1 MFIPH
6 TTEETISML
15 KTIGV
20 EHVESLFNDIPE
32 KIKARGLELPAP
44 LSEMEIRSSLEEL
57 ASGNEST
64 KELLC
69 FLGAGYYN
77 HYIPAIVDSVLS
89 NGSFYSAYTPY
100 QPEVSQGTLQSIFE
114 YQSLICALTGME
126 ASNASHYD
134 GGTAAAEAVIMAYYH
149 FRQKRSKI
157 LLSQFINP
165 QYTEVIRTYVEDLP
179 NVSLESGKT
188 IEDLVANIDHETALV
203 MVQYPDFTG
212 QICDYAQL
220 VAAAHQQGALVCVV
234 VNPIALALLTPPGE
248 WSADI
253 VVGEGQPLGIPM
265 SYGGPGL
272 GFFATSKDLIRKIA
286 GRIVGETVDANGN
299 RGYVLT
305 LTAREQHIRRER
317 ATSNIC
323 TNQGL
328 LALAATVYLS
338 AVGKTGLQQVANL
351 CYQHAHY
358 AAEEIKKIDGYS
370 IVSNHPFFHEFVVS
384 CPEPVE
390 EINLR
395 LLEHNIIGGYDLSE
409 FLPEVKNPM
418 LLAFTEQNDRAQIDY
433 LCNVLH
439 ETEEEHSH
447 E

>member
-6 TTEETISML
+6 STEEIASML

-20 EHVESLFNDIPE
+20 EHVEALFKDIPD
-32 KIKARGLELPAP
+32 KIKTGPLNLPDP
-44 LSEMEIRSSLEEL
+44 LTEMQAMDHLEEI
-57 ASGNEST
+57 AAANENT
-64 KELLC
+64 KNLIS

-77 HYIPAIVDSVLS
+77 HYVPAIVDSVLS

-100 QPEVSQGTLQSIFE
+100 QPEISQGTLQAIYE

-149 FRQKRSKI
+149 FRQKRSKV
-157 LLSQFINP
+157 LLSRTINP
-165 QYTEVIRTYVEDLP
+165 QYKEIIQTYASDLP
-179 NVSLESGKT
+179 GIQLET
-188 IEDLVANIDHETALV
+188 FENEILPQIDSDTALII
-203 MVQYPDFTG
+203 VQYPDFLG
-212 QICDYAQL
+212 SINDYAKL
-220 VAAAHQQGALVCVV
+220 FEKAHEQGALVCVIT
-234 VNPIALALLTPPGE
+234 NPTALALLTPPGE
-248 WSADI
+248 WDADI

-272 GFFATSKDLIRKIA
+272 GYFATSKKLIRKIA
-286 GRIVGETVDANGN
+286 GRIAGETMDANGN

-338 AVGKTGLQQVANL
+338 ALGKTGFKQVSNL
-351 CYQHAHY
+351 CYQNAHY
-358 AAEEIKKIDGYS
+358 AADQLSKIDGYT
-370 IVSNHPFFHEFVVS
+370 IYNDEPFFHEFVIS
-384 CPEPVE
+384 CPHPVLD
-390 EINLR
+390 INQH
-395 LLEHNIIGGYDLSE
+395 LLEHNIIGGYDLTE

-418 LLAFTEQNDRAQIDY
+418 LLAFTELNDAAQIDF
-433 LCNVLH
+433 LVRTLL
-439 ETEEEHSH
+439 EEHH
-447 E
+447 HDHA

>member
-6 TTEETISML
+6 TTEETTTMF
-15 KTIGV
+15 KAIGV
-20 EHVESLFNDIPE
+20 EHVEELFNDIPDHF
-32 KIKARGLELPAP
+32 KGKSFDLPSA
-44 LSEMEIRSSLEEL
+44 LTEMEVSEHLEDLSS
-57 ASGNEST
+57 SNEST

-77 HYIPAIVDSVLS
+77 HYVPAIVDSVIH

-100 QPEVSQGTLQSIFE
+100 QPEVSQGTLQAIFE

-134 GGTAAAEAVIMAYYH
+134 GATAAAEAVIMAYYH
-149 FRQKRSKI
+149 FRQKRPKV
-157 LLSQFINP
+157 LLSGFINP
-165 QYTEVIRTYVEDLP
+165 QYTKVINTYAQDLP
-179 NVSLESGKT
+179 NLSVEIAGNLERIPT
-188 IEDLVANIDHETALV
+188 EIDRETALV
-203 MVQYPDFTG
+203 VVQYPDFLG
-212 QICDYAQL
+212 RINDYAKL
-220 VAAAHQQGALVCVV
+220 VEKTHNQGGLVCVIA
-234 VNPIALALLTPPGE
+234 NPTALALLRPPGS
-248 WSADI
+248 WGADI

-272 GFFATSKDLIRKIA
+272 GFFATSKHLVRKIA
-286 GRIVGETVDANGN
+286 GRIAGETVDADGN

-338 AVGKTGLQQVANL
+338 ALGKTGFQQVANL

-358 AAEEIKKIDGYS
+358 AANQIGKIDGFS
-370 IVSNHPFFHEFVVS
+370 VAKEKPFFHEFVLS
-384 CPEPVE
+384 CPDPVPD
-390 EINLR
+390 INKH
-395 LLEHNIIGGYDLSE
+395 LLEHNIIGGFDLTE
-409 FLPEVKNPM
+409 ILPEIQHPM
-418 LLAFTEQNDRAQIDY
+418 LLAFTEVTDRGQIDF
-433 LCNVLH
+433 LVNVLS
-439 ETEEEHSH
+439 EVSH
-447 E
+447 GQA